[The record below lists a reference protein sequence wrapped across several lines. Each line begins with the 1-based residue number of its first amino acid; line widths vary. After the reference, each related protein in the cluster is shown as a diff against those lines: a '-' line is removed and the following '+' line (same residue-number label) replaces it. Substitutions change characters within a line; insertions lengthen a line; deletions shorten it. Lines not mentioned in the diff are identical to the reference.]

1 MNILADLF
9 YCNTQQFFRIR
20 ADVIRLICLGI
31 QHQENVIHIHG
42 KLLKQLITVPDLHI
56 LSSEI
61 FPVFLDNKTDKKG
74 SNAKYN
80 SSNKK
85 HRSKLQIVHT
95 GIDNISLDKSQKHP
109 VLNIR
114 FFIDQI
120 IISSI
125 QIQQHRIS
133 TSRFKLLQKDIDLFF
148 RHIRMPTQK
157 TEEIIHVP
165 P

>member
-1 MNILADLF
+1 M
-9 YCNTQQFFRIR
+9 
-20 ADVIRLICLGI
+20 GI

-85 HRSKLQIVHT
+85 HRGKLQIVHT